1 MNYYH
6 GTTRALSLLA
16 ANSWLTA
23 IPTHALG
30 QAEKRSREQG
40 GSPFVL
46 IVEVGDGDIREAN
59 ETDRNE
65 QNRQNDF
72 SAEAWSVK
80 STRELPILKCLTGDE
95 ATQLFRGAKN
105 LLPPL

>member
-1 MNYYH
+1 MKYYH
-6 GTTRALSLLA
+6 GTIRSVAILE

-23 IPTHALG
+23 IPTHAFG

-40 GSPFVL
+40 GSPFV
-46 IVEVGDGDIREAN
+46 IVVEAGDGDIREPD

-65 QNRQNDF
+65 ENRRNDF
-72 SAEAWSVK
+72 SSEAWSVK
-80 STRELPILKCLTGDE
+80 STRDLPVVECLSSE
-95 ATQLFRGAKN
+95 QSRERFVGAKN